1 MVVTNIIRS
10 DITDRQK
17 IGELVIKK
25 AILARL
31 ESKKNTFIAIVGG
44 TGEGKSYTALR
55 IAELIEPNFDV
66 REQIIYYPQQFLN
79 IIQNAINKN
88 YKVLMLDEAHTTIP
102 ARLWYNFTNLAI
114 NFVASTFRQLKA
126 LVLIIVTPS
135 IGWIDKTIREMINFY
150 GVVFRRLPDRPV
162 ELRLYEVAYDYFN
175 LREEYPYLR
184 KLKFVYRRGVCK
196 LDTVIVGM
204 PSQKLIEEY
213 EKVSS
218 EYKRKLLENQLKNV
232 LGKIEKATVTS
243 TANISEIA
251 NTLIENQ
258 KLLFTLMKKRKE
270 GMELKKGEVKRLFK
284 LSDSEFEQLNAE
296 VIEKIKA
303 LGWV

>member
-1 MVVTNIIRS
+1 
-10 DITDRQK
+10 
-17 IGELVIKK
+17 
-25 AILARL
+25 
-31 ESKKNTFIAIVGG
+31 
-44 TGEGKSYTALR
+44 
-55 IAELIEPNFDV
+55 
-66 REQIIYYPQQFLN
+66 
-79 IIQNAINKN
+79 
-88 YKVLMLDEAHTTIP
+88 
-102 ARLWYNFTNLAI
+102 
-114 NFVASTFRQLKA
+114 
-126 LVLIIVTPS
+126 LIIVTPS
-135 IGWIDKTIREMINFY
+135 IGWIDKTLREMINFY
-150 GVVFRRLPDRPV
+150 GVVFRRLPDHPV
-162 ELRLYEVAYDYFN
+162 ELRLYEIAYDYFN

-184 KLKFVYRRGVCK
+184 KLRFVYRRGVCK
-196 LDTVIVGM
+196 LDTIIVGM

-218 EYKRKLLENQLKNV
+218 EYKRTLLENQLKSV
-232 LGKIEKATVTS
+232 LGKIEKSTVTS

-303 LGWV
+303 LGWI